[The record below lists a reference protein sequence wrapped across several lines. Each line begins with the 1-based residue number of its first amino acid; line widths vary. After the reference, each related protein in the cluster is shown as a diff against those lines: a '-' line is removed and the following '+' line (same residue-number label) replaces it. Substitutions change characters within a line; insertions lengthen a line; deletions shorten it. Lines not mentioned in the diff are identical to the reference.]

1 MLPPSHYIGRV
12 ARVIESESPLSN
24 EYVTI
29 EGYDENDTSYTVRRI
44 HPKVND
50 NGDPAECVRAN
61 QLHLITGDEF
71 THRFPDACSV
81 KGSTMTDEVL
91 DGSIVDFS
99 EVQPTSLDW
108 GFSSIV
114 IKGSCRLIGKPRDDG
129 ASEGTCTCIRKRIII
144 DTVNDSD
151 IVEFEHLFFRHDD
164 KTDISSYLITC
175 KRGNI
180 QFRNCIFINSLQAI
194 LVDGTVQVLMESCGM
209 ENMSSTAISIRT
221 GELLMIHC
229 VFSTLNMAILT
240 FQRCTI
246 LFCSFL
252 NCVGGIIAPSA
263 AGVCITGCNFRNCS
277 DFAVALRNGTTLS
290 MNGCSVVGCDGAGIV
305 IEGGSRTSAVVSGC
319 NFSECAAAVRIG
331 TGLVDVQLLS
341 LVVEKCSLG
350 VYTMIDTI
358 GSVVVADYTAKDTTV
373 DRLDVSGSK
382 CYTNID
388 GELLPHNAQRQR
400 DKLLQLKNLNLTTK
414 SNVLNIKWSISGK
427 RQLKITGVRAIACAK
442 CEEKE
447 PEGTKF
453 NICGKCKC
461 VFYCSKECQTEHW
474 HAIHRASCKYAVY
487 RADCIQKRGYVS
499 CTLCHKAELMH
510 RPNETLFSA
519 CGLCMQVVYC
529 SEECQHRHWKV
540 HKTSCK
546 NIFRKEQ
553 KDGRY
558 LMHSKIET

>member
-1 MLPPSHYIGRV
+1 MLPPSHFVGRV

-29 EGYDENDTSYTVRRI
+29 EGCDENDASYTVRRV
-44 HPKVND
+44 HPTAND
-50 NGDPAECVRAN
+50 NDDPTECVRAD

-164 KTDISSYLITC
+164 KTDINSYLITC

-180 QFRNCIFINSLQAI
+180 QFRNCNFINSLQAI

-221 GELLMIHC
+221 GEMLMINC

-277 DFAVALRNGTTLS
+277 DFAVALRNGTTFS
-290 MNGCSVVGCDGAGIV
+290 MTGCSVVGCNVSGIV
-305 IEGGSRTSAVVSGC
+305 MEGGHRTSAVVCRC

-331 TGLVDVQLLS
+331 TGLVDAQLLAI
-341 LVVEKCSLG
+341 VVEKCAIG

-358 GSVVVADYTAKDTTV
+358 GSVVIADYTVKDTTV
-373 DRLDVSGSK
+373 DRSDASGSN
-382 CYTNID
+382 CYTRID
-388 GELLPHNAQRQR
+388 GILLPHSVQRQR
-400 DKLLQLKNLNLTTK
+400 DDLLKVKDLGLTT
-414 SNVLNIKWSISGK
+414 NNPVLNVQWSISGK
-427 RQLKITGVRAIACAK
+427 RQLKITGANAIACAK
-442 CEEKE
+442 CGAKE
-447 PEGTKF
+447 PANTKF
-453 NICGKCKC
+453 KLCGKCKY
-461 VFYCSKECQTEHW
+461 VFYCSKECQVEHW
-474 HAIHRASCKYAVY
+474 HASHRENCKNTVY
-487 RADCIQKRGYVS
+487 RADCIQKRGYLG

-510 RPNETLFSA
+510 KPNLTLFSA
-519 CGLCMQVVYC
+519 CSFCMQVVYC
-529 SEECQHRHWKV
+529 SEECQYRHWKV
-540 HKTSCK
+540 HKVSCK
-546 NIFRKEQ
+546 RHFSVK
-553 KDGRY
+553 
-558 LMHSKIET
+558 SK